1 MLAFVSF
8 YWFLLIFVENGLIMG
23 NALFY
28 KKQQKVMIM
37 ERKLTILLVEDDQKA
52 CNEIKSYVDSTEDVR
67 LTGITDDSRE
77 ALKMVQSGL
86 PDAVILDLELHLGG
100 GNGLLFLDGLKNL
113 VLPFRPYIL
122 VTTNNSSVITLEQAR
137 HMGADFILAKYESEY
152 SAQYVIEFLRMMK
165 ATIFA
170 AASSSTGNADIESE
184 DQRNHRL
191 IQRIQRELD
200 LIGISPKAIGYQ
212 YLTDAILETYHDPAP
227 NLCRRLSEKYH
238 KSDVSIERAIQ
249 NAINRAWRISDP
261 EDLLTHYTARIR
273 SDKGVPTMME
283 FVHYY
288 VKMLKLE
295 DVG

>member
-1 MLAFVSF
+1 
-8 YWFLLIFVENGLIMG
+8 
-23 NALFY
+23 
-28 KKQQKVMIM
+28 M
-37 ERKLTILLVEDDQKA
+37 ERKLTILLVEDDKNA
-52 CNEIKSYVDSTEDVR
+52 CQEIINYAETVDDVQIQNTTDNSTE
-67 LTGITDDSRE
+67 
-77 ALKMVQSGL
+77 ALQMVQSGL

-100 GNGLLFLDGLKNL
+100 GNGLLFLDGLKRL
-113 VLPFRPYIL
+113 ELPFNPYIL
-122 VTTNNSSVITLEQAR
+122 VTTNNSSIITLEQAR
-137 HMGADFILAKYESEY
+137 RMGADFILAKYESEY

-165 ATIFA
+165 ATILS
-170 AASSSTGNADIESE
+170 AASSSAGTSNVESE

-191 IQRIQRELD
+191 LQRIQRELD

-212 YLTDAILETYHDPAP
+212 YLTDAILLTYHDPAP

-261 EDLLTHYTARIR
+261 EDLLTYYTARIR

-288 VKMLKLE
+288 VKKLKLE
-295 DVG
+295 E